1 MAEPTS
7 PTSRADRR
15 AHTRRNRIRIGIA
28 AALAIVIVAVLGFV
42 VFSGG
47 SSDAAQKKVAA
58 PPPPSSTSTVPTA
71 PPPTTTTPPPHA
83 IAATTKGGPIQVYDL
98 PNGAVQTTLSART
111 DYLQPRTFLV
121 VEQSPDWLKVL
132 LPMRPNNSTGWI
144 RAGDV
149 SLKDVPY
156 EIHVSLADH
165 MLRMF
170 KDGQQVL
177 SSPVVIGAPN
187 TPTPLGT
194 FYITDP
200 VDLKASPNGPYGAYA
215 LGLSGYSEVL
225 FSFNGGPGQIAL
237 HGTNSP
243 GQVGQDISNG
253 CVRVPND
260 IILQI
265 ADQAPLGTPVVI
277 S

>member
-1 MAEPTS
+1 MAEPTA
-7 PTSRADRR
+7 PTSRVERR
-15 AHTRRNRIRIGIA
+15 AQTRRNRVRIGIA
-28 AALAIVIVAVLGFV
+28 GALVVVIIAVLGFV

-47 SSDAAQKKVAA
+47 SDAKPKKVAA
-58 PPPPSSTSTVPTA
+58 PPPSTTTVPTA
-71 PPPTTTTPPPHA
+71 PPTTTTTTPPHA
-83 IAATTKGGPIQVYDL
+83 VAATTKGGPVAVYDL

-111 DYLQPRTFLV
+111 EYLQPRTFLV
-121 VEQSPDWLKVL
+121 VEKSPDWLKVL

-149 SLKDVPY
+149 NLSDVPF
-156 EIHVSLADH
+156 EIRVTLGDH

-170 KDGQQVL
+170 KDGQEVL
-177 SSPVVIGAPN
+177 SSPVVIGAPG

-200 VDLKASPNGPYGAYA
+200 VDLKASPNGAYGAYA

-225 FSFNGGPGQIAL
+225 MTFNGGPGQIAV
-237 HGTNSP
+237 HGTNNPS
-243 GQVGQDISNG
+243 QVGQNISNG

-260 IILQI
+260 IIVQI
-265 ADQAPLGTPVVI
+265 ADQAPLGTPVII
-277 S
+277 SA